1 MNEEFS
7 TLKSMIPACQG
18 QEMHKL
24 AILQVRQVLFVI
36 HCPGFTDAGQASID
50 YLRYLERC
58 VNDLKAA
65 NNSDPELQQPP
76 GLKASP
82 DDEGDLDDGDGQDS
96 DIDMEEP
103 STSEASPV
111 TAIPQSSTA
120 SYMSPHSLLTSPAM
134 QPSNTSPSINSTN
147 AHRRNPSLTQ
157 MSSTASD
164 LPSPAFAAR
173 HFSQYSLSG
182 ASMSLPAAT
191 IFGSRSAETSPII
204 LPGDADH
211 DASAALLMLNRD
223 RRGSKDSSKGK
234 ALSVK
239 DLLSSQ

>member
-1 MNEEFS
+1 M
-7 TLKSMIPACQG
+7 KGMIPACQG

-24 AILQVRQVLFVI
+24 AILQVQQVLVKIGFVS
-36 HCPGFTDAGQASID
+36 PTNKEQASID

-58 VNDLKAA
+58 VADLKAA
-65 NNSDPELQQPP
+65 NNSDPQLQQPP
-76 GLKASP
+76 GLKTSP
-82 DDEGDLDDGDGQDS
+82 EDGDDLDDGDGQDS

-111 TAIPQSSTA
+111 TTMPQSSTT
-120 SYMSPHSLLTSPAM
+120 SYTSPHSLLTSPAM
-134 QPSNTSPSINSTN
+134 QPSNTSPSIDSTN
-147 AHRRNPSLTQ
+147 HHRRNPSLTQ

-164 LPSPAFAAR
+164 LPSPAFAVR

-182 ASMSLPAAT
+182 ASVSLPAAT
-191 IFGSRSAETSPII
+191 IFGSRSAETSPTI

-223 RRGSKDSSKGK
+223 RRGSKDNAKGK